1 MNEDSIDDINEE
13 LENVID
19 EGREILNKAEFQE
32 KFDELK
38 TEAELLIRKH
48 PLKSVL
54 IGAAAGL
61 LFAKLFRSN

>member
-1 MNEDSIDDINEE
+1 MNEEIIDDINEE

-19 EGREILNKAEFQE
+19 EGREILNEAEMQE

-54 IGAAAGL
+54 IGAVAGYL
-61 LFAKLFRSN
+61 LAKLFRSN

>member
-1 MNEDSIDDINEE
+1 MNEEIIDDINEE

-19 EGREILNKAEFQE
+19 EGREILNEAEIQE

-54 IGAAAGL
+54 IGAVAGYL
-61 LFAKLFRSN
+61 LAKLFRSN

>member
-1 MNEDSIDDINEE
+1 MNEDIINNINEE

-19 EGREILNKAEFQE
+19 EGREMLNEAEIQE
-32 KFDELK
+32 KIDELK

-54 IGAAAGL
+54 IGAVAGFL
-61 LFAKLFRSN
+61 LAKVLRSD

>member
-1 MNEDSIDDINEE
+1 MNEDIINNINEE

-19 EGREILNKAEFQE
+19 EGREILNQAEIQE

-38 TEAELLIRKH
+38 TEAELMIRKH

-54 IGAAAGL
+54 LGAAAGFL
-61 LFAKLFRSN
+61 LAKIFRSD